1 MNLWVWFWTFSL
13 IVAGASFAFITVI
26 VTLKGGR
33 DLQQWF
39 RSLQRQ
45 NKE

>member
-1 MNLWVWFWTFSL
+1 MNLWLLFWTFSL